1 MKIVQVIP
9 RDKPIVLG
17 SIASIG
23 ARLTNVITMLLA
35 TSIAARAM
43 TKEEFGLW
51 AILVSFMYISV
62 NFDLGFRFGLSN
74 RLAAQVALSGGTTNQ
89 KQKELYLSIFF
100 LQVGIGLFGLC
111 AGFLLSR
118 FISWESVLRIHQPD
132 LIANIKFLI
141 FSIFSLLLLNL
152 PLNLVGSGFFAYQEV
167 DLSCY
172 LSAFQSIIQL
182 SLFWIFTLILPFEG
196 ILVCYFLIPLLT
208 GTACTAFFFH
218 RRGWRLTCIPF
229 TIIKQHVRSL
239 ANRSLEFFMLSLSS
253 TITTAVST
261 ILAGNIAGLSVAGD
275 FDLIKKIF
283 GLLVTSHLA
292 LLSPLAPAYT
302 RAAQLGNWEW
312 VRKKFSFCRHVVW
325 PVVFIGGASVIYVF
339 HPIILKIWSG
349 RNLHDFI
356 LAGLLALIAVLSGW
370 GNTQSVLLNSLGLVK
385 WQALASVI
393 LAPLF
398 IFLPLYFGK
407 FWNVT
412 GVAFGSLICMIP
424 GTLFWPFY
432 ASYALKKKLLRV

>member
-1 MKIVQVIP
+1 
-9 RDKPIVLG
+9 
-17 SIASIG
+17 
-23 ARLTNVITMLLA
+23 
-35 TSIAARAM
+35 
-43 TKEEFGLW
+43 
-51 AILVSFMYISV
+51 
-62 NFDLGFRFGLSN
+62 
-74 RLAAQVALSGGTTNQ
+74 
-89 KQKELYLSIFF
+89 
-100 LQVGIGLFGLC
+100 
-111 AGFLLSR
+111 
-118 FISWESVLRIHQPD
+118 
-132 LIANIKFLI
+132 
-141 FSIFSLLLLNL
+141 
-152 PLNLVGSGFFAYQEV
+152 VGSGFFAYQEV

-182 SLFWIFTLILPFEG
+182 FSFWIFTLILPFEG
-196 ILVCYFLIPLLT
+196 ILVGYFLIPLLT

-218 RRGWRLTCIPF
+218 RRGWRLTWISF
-229 TIIKQHVRSL
+229 SIIRQHVRTL

-292 LLSPLAPAYT
+292 MLAPLAPAYT
-302 RAAQLGNWEW
+302 RAAQRGNWEW
-312 VRKKFSFCRHVVW
+312 VRKKFSFCKHLVW
-325 PVVFIGGASVIYVF
+325 PVVFIGGTSAIYIF

-349 RNLHDFI
+349 RNLHDFT

-370 GNTQSVLLNSLGLVK
+370 GNTQSVLLNSLGLVR
-385 WQALASVI
+385 WQALASI
-393 LAPLF
+393 LMAPLF
-398 IFLPLYFGK
+398 IFLPLYLGK

-412 GVAFGSLICMIP
+412 GVALGSLICMIP

>member
-1 MKIVQVIP
+1 MNFIQVIP
-9 RDKPIVLG
+9 RNRGIIAG

-35 TSIAARAM
+35 TSVAARAM

-62 NFDLGFRFGLSN
+62 NFDLGFRFGLGN
-74 RLAAQVALSGGTTNQ
+74 RLAAQVALSDGTTNQ

-100 LQVGIGLFGLC
+100 LQIGIGILGVFV
-111 AGFLLSR
+111 GFLLSR
-118 FISWESVLRIHQPD
+118 FISWQSVLKIHQLD
-132 LIANIKFLI
+132 LIANIKFII
-141 FSIFSLLLLNL
+141 FIVFSFLLLNL
-152 PLNLVGSGFFAYQEV
+152 SLNLVSSGFFAYQEV
-167 DLSCY
+167 NLYCF
-172 LSAFQSIIQL
+172 LNAGQSIIQL
-182 SLFWIFTLILPFEG
+182 VLFWISILIFPFKG
-196 ILVCYFLIPLLT
+196 MIICYFLIPLLT
-208 GTACTAFFFH
+208 GMMCTSFFFY
-218 RRGWRLTCIPF
+218 RREWNLVWIPF
-229 TIIKQHVRSL
+229 KIIKQHVRSL
-239 ANRSLEFFMLSLSS
+239 ANRSMEFFMLSLSS

-292 LLSPLAPAYT
+292 MLAPLAPAYT
-302 RAAQLGNWEW
+302 RAAQIGNWEW

-325 PVVFIGGASVIYVF
+325 PIVFIGGASVIYIF

-349 RNLHDFI
+349 RNLHDFT

-370 GNTQSVLLNSLGLVK
+370 GNTQSVLLNSLGLVR
-385 WQALASVI
+385 WQALASI
-393 LAPLF
+393 LMAPLF

-407 FWNVT
+407 FWNVK